1 MIFSIEP
8 DRGFDRVCRVLYGTA
23 GTALSTEDGMSLRRY
38 RPLARALIAGMAAC
52 WAASL
57 SPAAAEELV
66 ALPMDDAGHLG
77 TVISSDPSSKTT
89 GEASISISTAWPTL
103 VNLAELPVSGIEAT
117 TLVYEADL
125 RSDSLEG
132 SAYLEMW
139 CLFPDG
145 AQYFSRGLD
154 SVVGGTTDW
163 RTLRTSFFLEEG
175 QRPEKLTLNVVIN
188 GRGTVWIDNLRVRKE
203 PLP

>member
-1 MIFSIEP
+1 M
-8 DRGFDRVCRVLYGTA
+8 T
-23 GTALSTEDGMSLRRY
+23 LRRHL
-38 RPLARALIAGMAAC
+38 PLALALTVGMTAC

-57 SPAAAEELV
+57 PPAVAEELV

-77 TVISSDPSSKTT
+77 TVISSDPSSKTA
-89 GEASISISTAWPTL
+89 GEASIRISTAWPTL
-103 VNLAELPVSGIEAT
+103 VNLAELPVSGIEAA

-132 SAYLEMW
+132 NAYLEMW

-145 AQYFSRGLD
+145 GQYFSRGLD
-154 SVVGGTTDW
+154 SVVGGTADW